1 MARSVSDEMQ
11 RRWLAFART
20 GVPGDGWPAHT
31 VPDRQV
37 LIIDNPSR
45 LEADPDADRRPLWQD
60 VTSIV

>member
-1 MARSVSDEMQ
+1 MQ
-11 RRWLAFART
+11 GRWLAFART